1 MADEQNRLH
10 EDLTWAQYRALV
22 ENNQIREDYI
32 YFITDMDFNEIV
44 QELIDEV
51 QALKNQVDEF
61 IHGGNGAQ
69 G

>member
-61 IHGGNGAQ
+61 IHGGNA
-69 G
+69 